1 MSNQPPE
8 DQIARD
14 DRRARTWGD
23 FAKFGVWC
31 LVGINLILLA
41 WGLWGWR
48 NSSNVVGATNAKLAT
63 TLDRLNE
70 KLDVLD
76 TSKVNQRLEDLGE
89 SQRHLNDILAQ
100 SQTDIHRE
108 FLDLHATHGVLN
120 AQIAKFGGVTDEA
133 RHQIQQNG
141 DAVHTVVLSTDR
153 LVNDQQVQIRNAEQA
168 LTRAAEGLSTA
179 IETTN
184 PKIAKILD
192 HLDTVTIDAD
202 GTVKGLQPIEQHLA
216 GITANFEAMS
226 LDSRNKLHELFYPA
240 PVHGFW
246 PNVRRTFSY
255 VATPLFEGTRLYF
268 QLHSLSSLPVRL
280 VAPIPK

>member
-1 MSNQPPE
+1 AA
-8 DQIARD
+8 D
-14 DRRARTWGD
+14 T
-23 FAKFGVWC
+23 
-31 LVGINLILLA
+31 
-41 WGLWGWR
+41 
-48 NSSNVVGATNAKLAT
+48 KLSL
-63 TLDRLNE
+63 TLDRINE
-70 KLDVLD
+70 KLDALD
-76 TSKVNQRLEDLGE
+76 TSKVNQRREDLGE

-120 AQIAKFGGVTDEA
+120 AQIAKIGGVTDEV

-141 DAVHTVVLSTDR
+141 DAVHTVVLSADR
-153 LVNDQQVQIRNAEQA
+153 LINDQQVQIRNAETA
-168 LTRAAEGLSTA
+168 LTRAAEGLSTT

-184 PKIAKILD
+184 PKIARILD

-202 GTVKGLQPIEQHLA
+202 GTIKKLQPIEDHLSGVA
-216 GITANFEAMS
+216 ANFEAMS

-240 PVHGFW
+240 PVHGVW
-246 PNVRRTFSY
+246 PNLKRTFSY
-255 VATPLFEGTRLYF
+255 IATPIFEGTRLYF